1 MYLFLEIRM
10 YDFITVFI
18 DHLLNIAVNK
28 WSPAEMP
35 ETFSLRNTGT

>member
-1 MYLFLEIRM
+1 MYLFFKMRM

-18 DHLLNIAVNK
+18 KHLLNIAVNK

-35 ETFSLRNTGT
+35 ETFSLRSTGN